1 MIACKGL
8 SISFF
13 AWSYVFFANYFT
25 FIQIFDMKS
34 VFTALLILLSGTVF
48 AQDGLSSTEWESV
61 KYDIDK
67 AWGDYKRP
75 DAFRVCLPET
85 SHPLRAANL
94 SDHDCVMQAIRSA
107 RSVGNDEALEW
118 LVASACRN
126 AGAQDRIRKAGDR
139 AVKYVVDSWGNQLK
153 EMADE

>member
-1 MIACKGL
+1 MR
-8 SISFF
+8 
-13 AWSYVFFANYFT
+13 
-25 FIQIFDMKS
+25 S

-48 AQDGLSSTEWESV
+48 AQDRLSSTEWESA

-67 AWGDYKRP
+67 AWNNFSRP

-85 SHPLRAANL
+85 SNPLRRPNL

-107 RSVGNDEALEW
+107 KTVGNDEALEW
-118 LVASACRN
+118 LVAAVCKDPCSQARV
-126 AGAQDRIRKAGDR
+126 RKAGDR

-153 EMADE
+153 EMAEE